1 MSGVSSLPVFKK
13 KMNPE
18 KEQDR
23 AFDFYD
29 HYKRFGFI
37 LFPQSKKIYENL
49 RFEAEGRILEAGCG
63 NGVGSY
69 ILEPRL
75 ATDILESNIKFA
87 KEIYPRIEFDV
98 WDITKDPWKEK
109 YDTVICVET
118 IEHVTDIK
126 EAIKN
131 LVASAKKDVW
141 ISTPNNQE
149 ETPSN
154 PFHTREY
161 SAKEFVEFLKPHK
174 YEILHWDTFKK
185 LDENTKVS
193 PLVYHIIL

>member
-87 KEIYPRIEFDV
+87 KEIYPRIEF
-98 WDITKDPWKEK
+98 
-109 YDTVICVET
+109 
-118 IEHVTDIK
+118 
-126 EAIKN
+126 
-131 LVASAKKDVW
+131 AS
-141 ISTPNNQE
+141 IS
-149 ETPSN
+149 
-154 PFHTREY
+154 
-161 SAKEFVEFLKPHK
+161 
-174 YEILHWDTFKK
+174 KK
-185 LDENTKVS
+185 LLLQIFKQFEPKMRCWARF
-193 PLVYHIIL
+193 